1 MKGSIEGRA
10 GLAHNNRGGTGGTL
24 SEGLWTP
31 ARSQALVLLSVKLL
45 ELSDPPCQAGDKARM
60 VPGGQRDGWS
70 GYLTCGFSF
79 SDKVLRFRDARWI
92 V

>member
-1 MKGSIEGRA
+1 MKGGQAWHTITMEE
-10 GLAHNNRGGTGGTL
+10 LEEHF
-24 SEGLWTP
+24 EGLWTP
-31 ARSQALVLLSVKLL
+31 TGSPALVLLSVKLL
-45 ELSDPPCQAGDKARM
+45 ELSDPPCQAGGKARM
-60 VPGGQRDGWS
+60 VSGGQRDGWS